1 MEVQADFLGIDTALK
16 LVLVWHLFSQV
27 GVYGESQFII
37 LRVGH
42 YLNTLF
48 AQTVPFCKN
57 IAYMIFLL
65 FIIAKGLAMCRL
77 GGVISAQIMLF

>member
-1 MEVQADFLGIDTALK
+1 MEVQANFLGIDTALK
-16 LVLVWHLFSQV
+16 LVPVWNFFSQA
-27 GVYGESQFII
+27 GLYAESQFVI

-48 AQTVPFCKN
+48 AQIVPFCKN
-57 IAYMIFLL
+57 IACMIFLL

-77 GGVISAQIMLF
+77 GGVINAQIVLF